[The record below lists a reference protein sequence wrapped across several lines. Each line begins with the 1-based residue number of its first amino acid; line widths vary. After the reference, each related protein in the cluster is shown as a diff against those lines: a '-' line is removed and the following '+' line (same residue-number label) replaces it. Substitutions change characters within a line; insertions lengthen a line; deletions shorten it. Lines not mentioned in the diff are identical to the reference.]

1 MFWFL
6 IGFIIIILGGFII
19 ISLLQIVFM
28 IIGWIIQAIFSLFE
42 QRLEVFETSIRSRLK
57 KQYVSLTI

>member
-28 IIGWIIQAIFSLFE
+28 IIGWIIQAIFSFFE
-42 QRLEVFETSIRSRLK
+42 
-57 KQYVSLTI
+57 

>member
-28 IIGWIIQAIFSLFE
+28 IIGWIIQAIFSLF
-42 QRLEVFETSIRSRLK
+42 
-57 KQYVSLTI
+57 

>member
-28 IIGWIIQAIFSLFE
+28 IIDWIIQAIFSLFE
-42 QRLEVFETSIRSRLK
+42 
-57 KQYVSLTI
+57 

>member
-28 IIGWIIQAIFSLFE
+28 IIGWIIQTIFSLFE
-42 QRLEVFETSIRSRLK
+42 
-57 KQYVSLTI
+57 

>member
-19 ISLLQIVFM
+19 TSLLQIVLM

-42 QRLEVFETSIRSRLK
+42 
-57 KQYVSLTI
+57 

>member
-19 ISLLQIVFM
+19 SLLQIVLM

-42 QRLEVFETSIRSRLK
+42 
-57 KQYVSLTI
+57 

>member
-28 IIGWIIQAIFSLFE
+28 ITGWIIQAIFSLFE
-42 QRLEVFETSIRSRLK
+42 
-57 KQYVSLTI
+57 

>member
-28 IIGWIIQAIFSLFE
+28 IISWIIQAIFSLFE
-42 QRLEVFETSIRSRLK
+42 
-57 KQYVSLTI
+57 

>member
-19 ISLLQIVFM
+19 ISLLQIVLM

-42 QRLEVFETSIRSRLK
+42 
-57 KQYVSLTI
+57 

>member
-42 QRLEVFETSIRSRLK
+42 ERIEVFETSIRSRSK
-57 KQYVSLTI
+57 K

>member
-28 IIGWIIQAIFSLFE
+28 IIGWII
-42 QRLEVFETSIRSRLK
+42 
-57 KQYVSLTI
+57 

>member
-6 IGFIIIILGGFII
+6 IGFFIIILGGFII
-19 ISLLQIVFM
+19 IRLLQIVFM

-42 QRLEVFETSIRSRLK
+42 
-57 KQYVSLTI
+57 

>member
-1 MFWFL
+1 MYKKTEQISLTIQIRQDMFWFL

-42 QRLEVFETSIRSRLK
+42 
-57 KQYVSLTI
+57 

>member
-19 ISLLQIVFM
+19 ISLLQIVPM

-42 QRLEVFETSIRSRLK
+42 
-57 KQYVSLTI
+57 

>member
-28 IIGWIIQAIFSLFE
+28 IIGWITQAIFSLFE
-42 QRLEVFETSIRSRLK
+42 
-57 KQYVSLTI
+57 

>member
-6 IGFIIIILGGFII
+6 IGFIIIILGGFIII

-42 QRLEVFETSIRSRLK
+42 
-57 KQYVSLTI
+57 

>member
-19 ISLLQIVFM
+19 ISLLQIVFK

-42 QRLEVFETSIRSRLK
+42 
-57 KQYVSLTI
+57 

>member
-28 IIGWIIQAIFSLFE
+28 IIGRIIQAIFSLFE
-42 QRLEVFETSIRSRLK
+42 
-57 KQYVSLTI
+57 

>member
-19 ISLLQIVFM
+19 ISLLKIVLM

-42 QRLEVFETSIRSRLK
+42 
-57 KQYVSLTI
+57 

>member
-28 IIGWIIQAIFSLFE
+28 IIVWIIQAIFSLFE
-42 QRLEVFETSIRSRLK
+42 
-57 KQYVSLTI
+57 